1 MRRLD
6 AQNRERIIT
15 KIEQY
20 AINPASLARQ
30 VIMLT
35 GRQYRRLRVGSYR
48 VIFNIENDRT
58 MIVLRVGHGRE
69 AYD

>member
-48 VIFNIENDRT
+48 VIFNIENGRT